1 MTTPFTLTNPSDVKS
16 VGEETLAYSI
26 YESELDLTSLSVDV
40 LRAIVRHIKP
50 VREELANEYYTG
62 DRDLYPPDWYD
73 SYVFPLDSAISSCEN
88 QIEELTEE
96 SEEW

>member
-1 MTTPFTLTNPSDVKS
+1 MTTPFTLTSPSDVKS

-50 VREELANEYYTG
+50 VREELANDITLVTETSTHPIG
-62 DRDLYPPDWYD
+62 MI
-73 SYVFPLDSAISSCEN
+73 VAFPDSAISSCEN